1 MFRKGHFPSLIIAAP
16 TGHADLTVCGA
27 HEIHKRVAS
36 NWLTVNDCVY
46 RFLT

>member
-1 MFRKGHFPSLIIAAP
+1 MFRKGHFLCLIIAAP
-16 TGHADLTVCGA
+16 TGHADLTVYGA
-27 HEIHKRVAS
+27 HEIHKGVGS